1 VCVEVL
7 GRGED
12 ADRHLQAFA
21 MTMLYSIDPSLA
33 IGEMERLAGGA
44 CHALLVGAMVE
55 NVMSDRERF
64 AHAFVTRLR
73 AMVEELCGERF
84 LDPDEVAAFVASVDR
99 GKDR

>member
-1 VCVEVL
+1 
-7 GRGED
+7 
-12 ADRHLQAFA
+12 
-21 MTMLYSIDPSLA
+21 MLYSIDPNLA

-73 AMVEELCGERF
+73 AMVEELRGERF

-99 GKDR
+99 GEDR